1 MRCCIEWQSSAIPHK
16 IGGKTPTRLWRH
28 PDGWLA
34 HRPLDHQR
42 LDFGR
47 QARAALLAASSKQL
61 ASPSGLSSW
70 PPQYHAWS
78 ADTAC
83 IQQKL
88 APHLKG
94 RTNCSYHLPSLANT
108 THVGAEVSVYRFS
121 PLAASSRCPCLS
133 SLLRSLGVCLSFL
146 LCDSLQGRFF
156 LTQVREMS
164 STVLSTSILGNGP
177 AYCTSSVL
185 VI

>member
-47 QARAALLAASSKQL
+47 QAHAALLAASSKQL

-94 RTNCSYHLPSLANT
+94 RTNCSYHFLPSPTPLTLELKSPCIASPHWQPLPVVYACRPCCVLLVYACLFFCVT
-108 THVGAEVSVYRFS
+108 PCRVGSFS
-121 PLAASSRCPCLS
+121 RK
-133 SLLRSLGVCLSFL
+133 
-146 LCDSLQGRFF
+146 
-156 LTQVREMS
+156 
-164 STVLSTSILGNGP
+164 
-177 AYCTSSVL
+177 
-185 VI
+185 